1 MQNIVITGAD
11 GRMGRALIEA
21 VLDTAD
27 VKLVGA
33 VVIPGSSLIGAD
45 AAELVGKP
53 KSGVQVTDDLS
64 CLLSSDTTLIDF
76 TVPKATLNHLEVVS
90 EAKASIIVGT
100 TGFSDVEL
108 EKLNSY
114 KTKVR
119 MVFAGNYS
127 VGVNLTL
134 QLLRQAA
141 RIIGDNSD
149 IEIIEAHH
157 RHKVD
162 APSGTALMMGEA
174 VAGALG
180 RDLKVNGV
188 FSREGIT
195 GARDPK
201 DIGFSTIRGG
211 DIVGEHTV
219 LFASEG
225 ERVEISHK
233 ASSRQTFARG
243 AVRAAGWISSQN
255 SVGIYDMEDVLGF
268 SKD

>member
-1 MQNIVITGAD
+1 MQKIVVTGAD

-21 VLDTAD
+21 VCATDGVVLS
-27 VKLVGA
+27 GA
-33 VVIPGSSLIGAD
+33 VVRDDSGFIGIDAGELIGR
-45 AAELVGKP
+45 P
-53 KSGVQVTDDLS
+53 KLDVIVTDEVRQVMNPEV
-64 CLLSSDTTLIDF
+64 TLIDF
-76 TVPKATLNHLEVVS
+76 TAPEATLNHLSV
-90 EAKASIIVGT
+90 AKELGGRLVIGT
-100 TGFSDVEL
+100 TGFSDEQL
-108 EKLNSY
+108 ETLRSY
-114 KTKVR
+114 QNEVP

-141 RIIGDNSD
+141 KIIGESSD
-149 IEIIEAHH
+149 IEVIEAHH

-174 VAGALG
+174 VAEAM
-180 RDLKVNGV
+180 DVNLKDVGV

-195 GARDPK
+195 GAREPGS
-201 DIGFSTIRGG
+201 IGFSTIRGG

-219 LFASEG
+219 MFASEG

-243 AVRAAGWISSQN
+243 AVRAARWLLSQPKGLY
-255 SVGIYDMEDVLGF
+255 SMEDVLGF
-268 SKD
+268 SR